1 MAAPLPYIPDFITVH
16 LGPPA
21 SNAGNVTVSFRDY
34 VKNVASSEVYPTWN
48 ENALRANILAIT
60 SFALN
65 RVYTEF
71 YRSRGYPFDI
81 TSSTAYDQQFYDG
94 RNVFSTIS
102 VLVDELFDDYIRRK
116 GFVEPLAAKF
126 CSGTTV
132 TCEGLSQ
139 WGSQYLARQG
149 WSWLRILQNYY
160 GTDTEIVTNAPQMSL
175 RESYPGTA
183 LRVGSRGRSV
193 AQMQQAL
200 NRISQNF
207 PALPKLKADGIFGS
221 VTESAVRAF
230 QNAFGLTADGIVGRI
245 TWYAIE
251 RTYAGVLKL
260 SELVSEG
267 LRYEDLS
274 LELSEPLRVGDR
286 GEKVSQLQYMLSVV
300 GQFVREVPIPAVDGI
315 FGPDTRDAVVSFQR
329 WKGIP
334 QTGET
339 DDRTWD
345 LIFDQF
351 SGIDNRVLQNSAAF
365 PSFSS
370 AATTAANA
378 RSRLEALGYGGRT
391 LNQELLS
398 FQRANGLPATGRL
411 SPETAARITQQ
422 FRASDFSSSTRM
434 TQYPG
439 YPLSAGS
446 RDGSP
451 QNR

>member
-1 MAAPLPYIPDFITVH
+1 MAAVLLPYIPTFITVH
-16 LGPPA
+16 LGPPSA
-21 SNAGNVTVSFRDY
+21 NVRNVTVSFRDY

-102 VLVDELFDDYIRRK
+102 VLVDELFDDYIRRV
-116 GFVEPLAAKF
+116 GFIEPLAAKF
-126 CSGTTV
+126 CNGTSV
-132 TCEGLSQ
+132 SCDGLSQ
-139 WGSQYLARQG
+139 WGSQSLARQG

-160 GTDTEIVTNAPQMSL
+160 GTNTEIVTNSPQMDL
-175 RESYPGTA
+175 QESYPGSA

-193 AQMQQAL
+193 ALVQRAL

-207 PALPKLKADGIFGS
+207 PAIPKLKQDGIFGS
-221 VTESAVRAF
+221 VTESAVREF
-230 QNAFGLTADGIVGRI
+230 QNAFGLDTDGIVGRI

-251 RTYAGVLKL
+251 RTYGGVLKL

-274 LELSEPLRVGDR
+274 LDLPEPLRVGDR
-286 GEKVSQLQYMLSVV
+286 GDRVSQLQYMLSVI
-300 GQFVREVPIPAVDGI
+300 GQFVREVPVPAVDGI
-315 FGPDTRDAVVSFQR
+315 FGPLTRDAVVSFQR
-329 WKGIP
+329 WKDLP
-334 QTGET
+334 QTGEA

-351 SGIDNRVLQNSAAF
+351 SGIDNRVLQNTAAF
-365 PSFSS
+365 PDLASGG
-370 AATTAANA
+370 TTASNV
-378 RSRLEALGYGGRT
+378 RSRLEALGYSAQT
-391 LNQELLS
+391 LNQELLA
-398 FQRANGLPATGRL
+398 FQAANGLPRNGRL
-411 SPETAARITQQ
+411 TNDTAERITQQ
-422 FRASDFSSSTRM
+422 FQGLTYGTSTRM

-439 YPLSAGS
+439 YPLSSGS
-446 RDGSP
+446 RDVR
-451 QNR
+451 N